1 MIIDIEEASMK
12 ANQLAVMAFALSEAL
27 EEVSPLHEKSVH
39 LYQSAFCDFLKE
51 DLGFSL
57 SQRILAI
64 QEVLSKPSD
73 VGETGSFD
81 QDDEERIQSYAKTLA
96 GLADA
101 HDHKSHQHDGLGGDQ
116 TPHVDFEAYRQSFEV
131 CLRRPSLLSVRNKLD
146 VLENI
151 IKTHH
156 SVLPHHKKS
165 ANMFV
170 EVFDTVNSSTT
181 PPPCP
186 KDVIAQA
193 RQHLHYADL
202 FMTSD
207 RVRDRQ
213 TFEQDLDREQKLSS
227 KPLFS

>member
-12 ANQLAVMAFALSEAL
+12 ANQLAVMAFALSDAL
-27 EEVSPLHEKSVH
+27 EVSPLHEKSIH

-64 QEVLSKPSD
+64 QAVLSKPSD

-101 HDHKSHQHDGLGGDQ
+101 LDHKSHKHDGLGGDQ

-156 SVLPHHKKS
+156 SVLPHYRKS

-186 KDVIAQA
+186 KDVIDQA

-207 RVRDRQ
+207 RVRDKQR
-213 TFEQDLDREQKLSS
+213 FEQDLDREQNRFS